1 MTDIIENA
9 GQPENTAPAAGEK
22 KPEIPQRKKSSP

>member
-9 GQPENTAPAAGEK
+9 GQPENSAPAAGEK
-22 KPEIPQRKKSSP
+22 NLKIPQRKKSSP

>member
-22 KPEIPQRKKSSP
+22 IPQRKKSSP